1 MTLVRTSDIRGTVRI
16 FAEGWRSVVIHSALR
31 GWPRISYPSRMDPR
45 ALALIVV
52 HLALFAVGCVLLVI
66 DIRTHRLPDRIVLPT
81 LATLL
86 GLVILDALLAG
97 ETARSV
103 RAVAGLLILGG
114 FYALLRLISSEGM
127 GGGDVKLAAVI
138 GLVLGWHGWQAL
150 AVGAASAF
158 VLGALH
164 ATVLMSLRRADRA
177 TRIAFG
183 PWMIVGASL
192 GILVA

>member
-1 MTLVRTSDIRGTVRI
+1 
-16 FAEGWRSVVIHSALR
+16 
-31 GWPRISYPSRMDPR
+31 MDPR
-45 ALALIVV
+45 TVTLVVV
-52 HLALFAVGCVLLVI
+52 HLALLAVGCTLLVI
-66 DIRTHRLPDRIVLPT
+66 DVRSHRLPDRIVLPT
-81 LATLL
+81 LASLL
-86 GLVILDALLAG
+86 ALVILDALVTGGGERSLRAG
-97 ETARSV
+97 
-103 RAVAGLLILGG
+103 AGLLILGG
-114 FYALLRLISSEGM
+114 FYALLRLISREGM

-164 ATVLMSLRRADRA
+164 AIVLMSLRRADRS

-183 PWMIVGASL
+183 PWMIIGAML